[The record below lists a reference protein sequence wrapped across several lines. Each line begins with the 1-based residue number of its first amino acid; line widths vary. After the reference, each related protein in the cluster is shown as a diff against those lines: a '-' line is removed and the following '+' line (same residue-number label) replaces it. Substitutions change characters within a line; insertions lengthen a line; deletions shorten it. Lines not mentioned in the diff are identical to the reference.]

1 MRILITGA
9 SGNVGTALRRRL
21 ADEDVEV
28 VGLARRPPQDEPDG
42 VARTRWHAVDLGE
55 PDAGERL
62 VPVLAGVDVVVHCAW
77 RIQPSRSE
85 ADRASMRAVN
95 VDGTAAVVAAM
106 AAAGT
111 AHLVVLS
118 SVGVYAAGPV
128 DGVGAKV
135 AVDESWPA
143 SGLATSLYSRQK
155 AEVEAHLDVVEAAGG
170 GPTFTRVRPGLVLQG
185 AAGAEI
191 ARYFL
196 GPLVPVGALG
206 VLRRLGLPVFPLPG
220 QAQLPVVHADDLAD
234 ALWRAARERVVGGLN
249 VVAAD
254 PVEPDD
260 LARALGAR
268 RAVGAPLGVFRALA
282 WATWR
287 LGLQPTDPGW
297 VDLAAFTPLL
307 RTERARSLG
316 WAPRVGAV
324 QALDELVA
332 AVASGRGGGTPVLRA
347 RGVGRGRM
355 ER

>member
-21 ADEDVEV
+21 AGEDVEV
-28 VGLARRPPQDEPDG
+28 VGLARRPPEGEPDDL
-42 VARTRWHAVDLGE
+42 ARTRWHAVDLGQ

-62 VPVLAGVDVVVHCAW
+62 VAALAGVDVVVHCAW

-95 VDGTAAVVAAM
+95 VDGTAALVAAM

-128 DGVGAKV
+128 DGAKV

-143 SGLATSLYSRQK
+143 TGLATSLYSRQK
-155 AEVEAHLDVVEAAGG
+155 AEVEAHLDAVEAAGG
-170 GPTFTRVRPGLVLQG
+170 GPTVTRVRPGLVLQA
-185 AAGAEI
+185 AAGAEV

-206 VLRRLGLPVFPLPG
+206 VLRRLGLPVFPLPL

-234 ALWRAARERVVGGLN
+234 ALWRAARERTVGGLN

-268 RAVGAPLGVFRALA
+268 RAVGVPLGVFRALA

-316 WAPRVGAV
+316 WAPRVGAAD
-324 QALDELVA
+324 ALDELVA
-332 AVASGRGGGTPVLRA
+332 AVASGRGGGTPVLRG
-347 RGVGRGRM
+347 RGAAGGRM

>member
-9 SGNVGTALRRRL
+9 SGNVGSALRRRL
-21 ADEDVEV
+21 AEQDVDV
-28 VGLARRPPQDEPDG
+28 VATARRPPG
-42 VARTRWHAVDLGE
+42 GAAAAGATWHAVDLGE

-62 VPVLAGVDVVVHCAW
+62 APLLEGVDAVVHCAW
-77 RIQPSRSE
+77 RIQPSRSA

-95 VDGTAAVVAAM
+95 VDGTRALVAAM
-106 AAAGT
+106 VAAGT

-128 DGVGAKV
+128 DGTGRKV

-143 SGLATSLYSRQK
+143 TGLASSLYSRQK
-155 AEVEAHLDVVEAAGG
+155 AEVEAHLDAVEGAGD
-170 GPTFTRVRPGLVLQG
+170 GPSITRVRPGLVLQG
-185 AAGAEI
+185 EAGAEV

-206 VLRRLGLPVFPLPG
+206 LARRAGLPAFPLPG

-234 ALWRAARERVVGGLN
+234 ALWLAARERVVGGLN

-254 PVEPDD
+254 PVQPDD

-268 RAVGAPLGVFRALA
+268 RAVGVPLGLVRTLA
-282 WATWR
+282 RVTWR

-297 VDLAAFTPLL
+297 VDLAGFTPLL
-307 RTERARSLG
+307 RTDRLRALG
-316 WAPRVGAV
+316 WEPQVGAV
-324 QALDELVA
+324 AALEELVG
-332 AVASGRGGGTPVLRA
+332 AVGAGRGGGTPVLRG
-347 RGVGRGRM
+347 RSVVGGRM

>member
-1 MRILITGA
+1 MLITGA

-21 ADEDVEV
+21 VGEDVEV
-28 VGLARRPPQDEPDG
+28 VAIARRPPQGAEAAGAD
-42 VARTRWHAVDLGE
+42 WHAVDLGE

-62 VPVLAGVDVVVHCAW
+62 APLLAGVDVVVHCAW
-77 RIQPSRSE
+77 RIQPSRSR

-95 VDGTAAVVAAM
+95 VDGTAALV
-106 AAAGT
+106 AAAG
-111 AHLVVLS
+111 AAGVGHVVVLS

-128 DGVGAKV
+128 DGGGGKV

-143 SGLATSLYSRQK
+143 TGLASSPYSRQK
-155 AEVEAHLDVVEAAGG
+155 VAVEAHLDAVDAAGG
-170 GPTFTRVRPGLVLQG
+170 GPGLTRVRPGLVLQG
-185 AAGAEI
+185 EAGAEI

-196 GPLVPVGALG
+196 GPLVPTSLLG
-206 VLRRLGLPVFPLPG
+206 LLRRSGLPVFPLPA

-254 PVEPDD
+254 PIEPDD

-268 RAVGAPLGVFRALA
+268 RSVPVALGVFRALA
-282 WATWR
+282 WVTWR
-287 LGLQPTDPGW
+287 LGVQPSDPGW

-307 RTERARSLG
+307 RTERVRSLG

-324 QALDELVA
+324 AALEELVG
-332 AVASGRGGGTPVLRA
+332 AVGEGRGGGTPVLR
-347 RGVGRGRM
+347 GRSVAGGRM